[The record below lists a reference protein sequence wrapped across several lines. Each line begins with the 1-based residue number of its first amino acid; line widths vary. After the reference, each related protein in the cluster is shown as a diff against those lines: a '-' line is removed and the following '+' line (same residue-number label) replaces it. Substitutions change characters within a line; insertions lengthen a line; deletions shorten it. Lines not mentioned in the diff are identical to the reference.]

1 MGLFDKIRGEFI
13 DIIEWT
19 DPTNDT
25 MVYRFERHDN
35 EIKNNAK
42 LVVRESQV
50 AVFISEGK
58 LADVFQPGTYTL
70 KTENLPILSTLK
82 GWKYGFDSPFKAEV
96 YFVNTKNFTDLK
108 WGTKNPIMMRD
119 HDFGIVR
126 VRAFGNY
133 CIRVKNAGKFL
144 KEIVGTD
151 GNFTTDE
158 IYEQLKNVIVTRFTD
173 ILGEQKIPVLDL
185 AANYNEMS
193 EFITKKIAF
202 EFDEYGLEVTKFLI
216 ENISVPKEVE
226 EAIDKRSSMGAV
238 GNLNAYTQF
247 QAANAMEDA
256 AKTPGSGAGEGMGL
270 GMGFAMANQMANSMS
285 GNQQQQQST
294 QQQQQGQGQAPPP
307 IPGQVQVYV
316 AEQGQQKGPFNLQ
329 QLKQM
334 VGQGQMTKETMVW
347 KQGMQNW
354 TAAGQVQD
362 LAGLFQNTPPP
373 TPPPPPA
380 Q

>member
-119 HDFGIVR
+119 NDFGIVR
-126 VRAFGNY
+126 VRAFGTY
-133 CIRVKNAGKFL
+133 CIKVKNAGKFL

-193 EFITKKIAF
+193 DFITKKIAF

-256 AKTPGSGAGEGMGL
+256 AKTPGGGAGEGMGL

-285 GNQQQQQST
+285 GNQQQQQNT
-294 QQQQQGQGQAPPP
+294 QQQQQGQAPPP
-307 IPGQVQVYV
+307 IPGQVQVYI

-329 QLKQM
+329 QLQQM
-334 VGQGQMTKETMVW
+334 VGQGQVTRETLIW

-373 TPPPPPA
+373 PPPPPPA
-380 Q
+380 

>member
-25 MVYRFERHDN
+25 MVFRFERHDN

-42 LVVRESQV
+42 LIVRESQV

-58 LADVFQPGTYTL
+58 LADVFHPGTYTL
-70 KTENLPILSTLK
+70 QTENLPILSTLK

-119 HDFGIVR
+119 NDFGIVR

-133 CIRVKNAGKFL
+133 CIKVKNAGKFL

-193 EFITKKIAF
+193 DFITKKIAF

-285 GNQQQQQST
+285 GNQQQQQNT
-294 QQQQQGQGQAPPP
+294 LQQQHGQAPPP
-307 IPGQVQVYV
+307 VPGQVQVYV

-329 QLKQM
+329 QLQQM
-334 VGQGQMTKETMVW
+334 VGQGQVTRETLIW

-354 TAAGQVQD
+354 IAAGQVQD

-373 TPPPPPA
+373 PPPPPPA
-380 Q
+380 

>member
-42 LVVRESQV
+42 LIVRESQV

-58 LADVFQPGTYTL
+58 LADVFHPGTYTL
-70 KTENLPILSTLK
+70 QTENLPILSTLK

-119 HDFGIVR
+119 NDFGIVR
-126 VRAFGNY
+126 VRAFGTY
-133 CIRVKNAGKFL
+133 CIKVKNAGKFL

-193 EFITKKIAF
+193 DFITKKIAF
-202 EFDEYGLEVTKFLI
+202 EFDEYGLEITKFLI

-285 GNQQQQQST
+285 GTQQQQQNT
-294 QQQQQGQGQAPPP
+294 QQQQQGQAPPP
-307 IPGQVQVYV
+307 VPGQVQIYV

-329 QLKQM
+329 QLQQM
-334 VGQGQMTKETMVW
+334 VGQGQMTRETLIW

-373 TPPPPPA
+373 PPPPPA
-380 Q
+380 